1 MDIPENKRDT
11 MRHTMMVLITLMAF
25 GLLLAGEGADI
36 QHVLSDNLS
45 AKEKPAETDVILTSS
60 MAAFLNDSWT
70 PSPYVA
76 DVFTAMAAR
85 RNETVPNSSN
95 LIYDFLSG
103 SWNPSAPVRPIYTA
117 MAAGKDNTVAWSGE
131 SIYQFLADDWTPST
145 PVMEFHTGEGY
156 TRHQMN

>member
-1 MDIPENKRDT
+1 MDIPENKRGT
-11 MRHTMMVLITLMAF
+11 MRHTIMVLLTLMAF

-45 AKEKPAETDVILTSS
+45 AKEKPAETEAILTSS
-60 MAAFLNDSWT
+60 MASFLNDSWT

-76 DVFTAMAAR
+76 DVFTAMGAR
-85 RNETVPNSSN
+85 RNGTLPSSSN
-95 LIYDFLSG
+95 MIYDFLGG
-103 SWNPSAPVRPIYTA
+103 SWNPSAPVPPVYTA

-131 SIYQFLADDWTPST
+131 SIYQFLANDWTPST
-145 PVMEFHTGEGY
+145 PVLEFQSGEGY